1 MVERLL
7 ITGGTGF
14 FGRALLRHFHSEATS
29 AASGQPHNFDEV
41 IVLSRNPEAFANRYP
56 ALASAP
62 WLLWVR
68 GDVCQPQTLDALL
81 VGEAVSAVLHA
92 ATDSTDAAA
101 LSPIDKLDQIVDGTR
116 NVLQLAVRLRARR
129 FLMTSSGGVYGPQ
142 PAEMEQIPETYCGM
156 PDPLQVSST
165 YGLGKRMAEHL
176 CHLYATSYGLET
188 VIARCFAFVG
198 QDLPLDA
205 HFAIGNFIR
214 DALHKPS
221 IEVGCDGTPVRS
233 YMDQRDLSRWLLA
246 LLERGRAGHAY
257 NVGSDAAITI
267 RDLAYLVMDTLAPGK
282 PVSIAVKISAQSFRN
297 RYVPSISK
305 ARTELGLTLE
315 YSLED
320 SIRESASGFRDGVAS
335 SQAARSRR

>member
-29 AASGQPHNFDEV
+29 SASRQPHNYDEI
-41 IVLSRNPEAFANRYP
+41 IVLSRNPEAFASRYP

-62 WLLWVR
+62 WLRWFR
-68 GDVCQPQTLDALL
+68 ADVCQLQTLDALL
-81 VGEAVSAVLHA
+81 VGETVSAVLHA

-101 LSPIDKLDQIVDGTR
+101 LSPIDKLDQIVDSTR
-116 NVLQLAVRLRARR
+116 NMLQFAVRVQARR
-129 FLMTSSGGVYGPQ
+129 FLLTSSGGVYGPQ
-142 PAEMEQIPETYCGM
+142 PAEMEQIPETYFGV

-165 YGLGKRMAEHL
+165 YGLGKRMSEHL
-176 CHLYATSYGLET
+176 CYLYSQNYGLET

-214 DALHKPS
+214 DALYKPS
-221 IEVGCDGTPVRS
+221 IQVGGDGTPIRS

-246 LLERGRAGHAY
+246 LLARGRSGQAY
-257 NVGSDAAITI
+257 NVGADAAISI
-267 RDLAYLVMDTLAPGK
+267 KDLAYLVQDTLAPSKEVRIMGAED
-282 PVSIAVKISAQSFRN
+282 SHHRN
-297 RYVPSISK
+297 RYIPDTSK
-305 ARTELGLTLE
+305 AGLELGLR
-315 YSLED
+315 S
-320 SIRESASGFRDGVAS
+320 SIPLREAIADAASWN
-335 SQAARSRR
+335 

>member
-29 AASGQPHNFDEV
+29 SASRQPHNYDEV

-62 WLLWVR
+62 WLRWVR
-68 GDVCQPQTLDALL
+68 ADVCQPHTLAALL
-81 VGEAVSAVLHA
+81 VGETVSAVLHA

-142 PAEMEQIPETYCGM
+142 PAEMAQIPETYCGI

-176 CHLYATSYGLET
+176 CYLYSQSYGLET

-221 IEVGCDGTPVRS
+221 IEVGGDGTPVRS

-246 LLERGRAGHAY
+246 LLERGRSGQAY
-257 NVGSDAAITI
+257 NVGSNAAIAI
-267 RDLAYLVMDTLAPGK
+267 RDLACLVRDTLAPIK
-282 PVSIAVKISAQSFRN
+282 TVKIAGKVSTESFRN
-297 RYVPSISK
+297 RYVPSVEK
-305 ARTELGLTLE
+305 AQIELRLTAN
-315 YSLED
+315 YSLEEAILE
-320 SIRESASGFRDGVAS
+320 SIRVGAIETN
-335 SQAARSRR
+335 

>member
-29 AASGQPHNFDEV
+29 SASRQPHHFDEV

-62 WLLWVR
+62 WLRWVR
-68 GDVCQPQTLDALL
+68 ADVCQYQALDALL
-81 VGEAVSAVLHA
+81 IGETVTAVLHA

-101 LSPIDKLDQIVDGTR
+101 LSPTDKLYQIVEGTR
-116 NVLQLAVRLRARR
+116 NILQLAVRLHARR
-129 FLMTSSGGVYGPQ
+129 FLLTSSGGVYGPQ
-142 PAEMEQIPETYCGM
+142 PAEMEQIPETYCGI

-176 CHLYATSYGLET
+176 CQLYAQSYCFET

-221 IEVGCDGTPVRS
+221 IEVGGDGTPVRS
-233 YMDQRDLSRWLLA
+233 YMDQRDLSQWLLV
-246 LLERGRAGHAY
+246 LLERGRPGQAY

-267 RDLAYLVMDTLAPGK
+267 RDLAHVVRDTLALGK
-282 PVSIAVKISAQSFRN
+282 LVTVAGGVSAQNFRN
-297 RYVPSISK
+297 RYVPSIAK
-305 ARTELGLTLE
+305 ARTELGLNLE

-320 SIRESASGFRDGVAS
+320 SIRESAIIARDG
-335 SQAARSRR
+335 R